1 MLNMAKRVTERRL
14 VDVLVCYLRKQHAT
28 GREIKHY
35 ERRIDVATIRSDT
48 NQLWAIEAK
57 TTDWSRALSQ
67 AIVNM
72 AAAER
77 SYIAMY
83 SKHAHRVPVSVLEKY
98 GIGLIAIGTTW
109 GDVEFLRDGANSPY
123 TNHLAT
129 DRIRLQIERARYR

>member
-1 MLNMAKRVTERRL
+1 MAKRVTERRL
-14 VDVLVCYLRKQHAT
+14 VDVLVCHLREQHAT
-28 GREIKHY
+28 GREIGHY

-48 NQLWAIEAK
+48 NELWAIEAK

-77 SYIAMY
+77 SYIAIY
-83 SKHAHRVPVSVLEKY
+83 SKHTHRVPLGLLDEHGV
-98 GIGLIAIGTTW
+98 GLIAVGTRW
-109 GDVEFLRDGANSPY
+109 GDVEILRDAARSPY

-129 DRIRLQIERARYR
+129 DRIRLQIEKVKG

>member
-1 MLNMAKRVTERRL
+1 MVKRVTERRL
-14 VDVLVCYLRKQHAT
+14 VDVLVCHLREQHAT
-28 GREIKHY
+28 GREIGHY

-48 NQLWAIEAK
+48 NELWAIEAK

-77 SYIAMY
+77 SYIALY
-83 SKHAHRVPVSVLEKY
+83 TKHAHRVPL
-98 GIGLIAIGTTW
+98 GILDEHGVGLIAVGTRW
-109 GDVEFLRDGANSPY
+109 GDVEILWNAARSPY

-129 DRIRLQIERARYR
+129 DRIRLQIAEVKGR